1 MSIGR
6 DTVCSGHRRNRLA
19 CAFAAGRTSSSR
31 KPTCWH
37 LLVRLGRS
45 AVMRLA
51 YRHGRP
57 SVFAPGAV
65 ARFVGIDQNAG
76 SLDQNT
82 ADGGLHAAI
91 PKARE
96 GHRAEIGRN
105 ARRRGSL
112 QARQGRQDAK
122 RRKAAGGGRALVLS
136 RRGQRGKLRT
146 ASPRCW
152 LAESRDPRDRPR
164 NPSLPFD
171 GRGRWRAQA
180 GNGAKRRL
188 EHRRRSSSTEAVL
201 ITNLRRRGLP
211 TLRLPAGFASPRRC
225 PERGGRVDRQGVG
238 SRRLWQCPACGV
250 PHHCDAA
257 AAQNLAREAGR
268 VVREDGVAPSFGEP
282 GVWRPDFSRDR
293 SDGVPET
300 EPEADTE
307 RMSSAERPTAQP
319 VWTAY

>member
-6 DTVCSGHRRNRLA
+6 DTVCSGHRTNRPA

-51 YRHGRP
+51 YRHGLP

-91 PKARE
+91 PKIRE

-112 QARQGRQDAK
+112 QGCQDAK
-122 RRKAAGGGRALVLS
+122 RRKAAGAGGVL
-136 RRGQRGKLRT
+136 L
-146 ASPRCW
+146 C
-152 LAESRDPRDRPR
+152 
-164 NPSLPFD
+164 
-171 GRGRWRAQA
+171 
-180 GNGAKRRL
+180 
-188 EHRRRSSSTEAVL
+188 
-201 ITNLRRRGLP
+201 
-211 TLRLPAGFASPRRC
+211 C
-225 PERGGRVDRQGVG
+225 PGVG
-238 SRRLWQCPACGV
+238 SAGSYGPHRRAAGLRSPEIQGIALEILRF
-250 PHHCDAA
+250 HSMAA
-257 AAQNLAREAGR
+257 AGGAPKGEMARSA
-268 VVREDGVAPSFGEP
+268 AWS
-282 GVWRPDFSRDR
+282 
-293 SDGVPET
+293 T
-300 EPEADTE
+300 EGAA
-307 RMSSAERPTAQP
+307 RRRKLS
-319 VWTAY
+319 